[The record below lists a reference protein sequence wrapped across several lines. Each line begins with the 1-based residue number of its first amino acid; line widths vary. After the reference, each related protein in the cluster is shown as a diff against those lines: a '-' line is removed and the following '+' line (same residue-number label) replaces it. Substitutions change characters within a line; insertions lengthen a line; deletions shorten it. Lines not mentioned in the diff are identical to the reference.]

1 MQADPFG
8 EKKPSLSGQ
17 AVYKMVKR
25 RQVEAKIKGPSPHDF
40 RKTFVGTSS
49 TPQATPPPSRS

>member
-8 EKKPSLSGQ
+8 KKPSLSDQ
-17 AVYKMVKR
+17 AVYKMVKCR
-25 RQVEAKIKGPSPHDF
+25 HVEAKIKGASTQDS